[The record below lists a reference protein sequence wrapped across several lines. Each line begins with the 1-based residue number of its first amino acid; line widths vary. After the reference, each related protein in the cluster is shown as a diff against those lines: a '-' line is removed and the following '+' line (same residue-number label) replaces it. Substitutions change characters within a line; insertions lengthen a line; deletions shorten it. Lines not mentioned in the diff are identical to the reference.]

1 MFILVPKNSGLGK
14 YRQIGLLYLSKLD
27 ILRVIEVRGED
38 IPFWICKLQEKGI
51 SAVGLTGED
60 LFQDF
65 CLGQTENKPRIIK
78 RIVWNDPEA
87 KFGKPTLC
95 LIGPKG
101 RDLLGFKK
109 AITVC
114 VASKYK
120 NIAERYLAKLSGKGF
135 SFDVIYINGCVE
147 SSITEGIA
155 DLVIDIVYTGSSIE
169 RAGLKVYEKIF
180 QSDFLI
186 IGDQYD

>member
-1 MFILVPKNSGLGK
+1 
-14 YRQIGLLYLSKLD
+14 
-27 ILRVIEVRGED
+27 
-38 IPFWICKLQEKGI
+38 
-51 SAVGLTGED
+51 
-60 LFQDF
+60 
-65 CLGQTENKPRIIK
+65 
-78 RIVWNDPEA
+78 
-87 KFGKPTLC
+87 
-95 LIGPKG
+95 
-101 RDLLGFKK
+101 
-109 AITVC
+109 